1 MAHQLL
7 ANYYNGFLINKKLKL
22 IYILFNY
29 KLGMYLEE
37 KNKREQLENQMR
49 ILQSE
54 FDQMRQQVQPQNIQG
69 VQQVNINHK

>member
-7 ANYYNGFLINKKLKL
+7 ANYYKGFLTNKKLKL

>member
-1 MAHQLL
+1 LYLNIL
-7 ANYYNGFLINKKLKL
+7 A
-22 IYILFNY
+22 
-29 KLGMYLEE
+29 MYLEE